1 MGQIKKKKHIG
12 IIDSNDIEQERIRFC
27 QNCLEFNFRQLLGP
41 RVIMPGE
48 TKQPDH
54 ELWSQCPACGAIYG
68 TYETKIESKIQDF
81 TEISTNPHDQ
91 GKSMVGLGNITK
103 GKATDFQRRK
113 RRMKKEIDSR
123 ISKIEDKD
131 PEIAAEIKKGNTVT
145 IIEDY

>member
-81 TEISTNPHDQ
+81 TEISNNPHDQ
-91 GKSMVGLGNITK
+91 GKVIVGLYNVTK
-103 GKATDFQRRK
+103 GKSKQTDLRRRIK
-113 RRMKKEIDSR
+113 RLKEEID
-123 ISKIEDKD
+123 KEKD
-131 PEIAAEIKKGNTVT
+131 PDIKAELKKGLTVT
-145 IIEDY
+145 KIVEDSFDY